1 MLLDK
6 DVNTEILN
14 TNVNFLQQYSKK
26 HHISPNIV
34 FVTEKR
40 QNLEIFITYLFMLN
54 HRLAL
59 IIWNEKGA
67 RSFLKFRQTI
77 ESGLTLKLVRDMMI
91 RYRQ

>member
-1 MLLDK
+1 M
-6 DVNTEILN
+6 
-14 TNVNFLQQYSKK
+14 K
-26 HHISPNIV
+26 HHFSPNIV

-59 IIWNEKGA
+59 IIWNEKEARIIKGA
-67 RSFLKFRQTI
+67 RSFLTFRQTI